1 MIIWGN
7 HMKRNTKRLR
17 APQARLKRA
26 VAYRHIKYAKAKR
39 TADTGGV
46 LDQVLISSGAEEAAA
61 KPAVSVKTR
70 KEKRNDWAEAMAA
83 QPNVSLKKCLFH
95 PLQTIEEAAKS
106 EYLSLSVFQEIL
118 LNLFAWLSAAGS
130 IACLYAHHIEK
141 AEYSI
146 ARYNFTDTCWLA
158 LRIAIFCFAVG
169 YLGYALLQ
177 TFAKYDKDEICLS
190 KVMEIDALTSV
201 FAGVLMLVSAILIL
215 AAGGFGIAVFLVCAI
230 AASAVKQIGLSR
242 STRMPMKKVG
252 LLCFAMACIFLV
264 LYYIFYLTA
273 LSDLA
278 QIYALL

>member
-7 HMKRNTKRLR
+7 HMKRNTKKLR
-17 APQARLKRA
+17 APQARLKKA
-26 VAYRHIKYAKAKR
+26 VAYRHIKYAKAKI
-39 TADTGGV
+39 TVNTGRV
-46 LDQVLISSGAEEAAA
+46 QDRSLISSGTEEAKAA
-61 KPAVSVKTR
+61 KKASAKTR
-70 KEKRNDWAEAMAA
+70 KEKKSDWAEAMAS

-95 PLQTIEEAAKS
+95 PLQTIEEAAGS
-106 EYLSLSVFQEIL
+106 ELLSLNLFQEML
-118 LNLFAWLSAAGS
+118 LNLFAWVSASGS
-130 IACLYAHHIEK
+130 IACLYARHIEK
-141 AEYSI
+141 SEYSI

-158 LRIAIFCFAVG
+158 VRIAVFCFAVG

-201 FAGVLMLVSAILIL
+201 FAGVLMLISAILIL
-215 AAGGFGIAVFLVCAI
+215 TAGGFGVFIFIVSAI
-230 AASAVKQIGLSR
+230 AASAVKQIGLSS
-242 STRMPMKKVG
+242 STGMKMKKVG

>member
-1 MIIWGN
+1 MR
-7 HMKRNTKRLR
+7 RNTKRLR

-39 TADTGGV
+39 AADTGTV
-46 LDQVLISSGAEEAAA
+46 QVLISSGTEEIAA
-61 KPAVSVKTR
+61 KPAAVQTR
-70 KEKRNDWAEAMAA
+70 KEKKNEWAEVMVS

-118 LNLFAWLSAAGS
+118 LNLFAWMSAALS

-158 LRIAIFCFAVG
+158 VRIAIFCFAVG

-201 FAGVLMLVSAILIL
+201 FAGVLMLISAILIL
-215 AAGGFGIAVFLVCAI
+215 AAGDFGIAVFLVCAV

-242 STRMPMKKVG
+242 STRMPMKKIG

-278 QIYALL
+278 QIYTLL